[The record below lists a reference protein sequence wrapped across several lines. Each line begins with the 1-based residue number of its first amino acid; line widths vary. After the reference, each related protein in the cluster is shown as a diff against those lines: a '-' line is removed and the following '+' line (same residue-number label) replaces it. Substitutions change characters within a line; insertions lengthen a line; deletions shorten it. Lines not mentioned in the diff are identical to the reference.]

1 MSRILCPLLE
11 GSQTHP
17 DKFFLEGS
25 LHFTYL
31 ELHLYSEQ
39 LLTILNS
46 YPKGSVFTIS
56 SQDPAFFTAL
66 LFATLRGEHIL
77 FPLSKYLPEKEI
89 SRLIKECG
97 SVEHFDETVP
107 FNRPSLSSIS
117 YKINF
122 ELPLTY
128 LLTSGSSSQP
138 KIAVHSFKNHYYSA
152 LGSNQHLR
160 YTFQSKWLL
169 SLPLYHVSGLSLI
182 FRTVLA
188 KASLIYKKESL
199 EVAIKHPNLTH
210 LSLVPTQLQRLITK
224 RELKKFSCILLG
236 GAPISSSLIQQCDDL
251 KLLLYPTY
259 GLTEMSSQV
268 CTYHPSLKKMIT
280 LPYREIKLSKE
291 GELLV
296 RGKTLFMGYLKENKI
311 EQPFNKEGYF
321 ATGDLASLDGDDF
334 VFLGRKDNLFI
345 SGGENIQ
352 PEEIEQALLSHPD
365 VLEALVLAKPDSEY
379 GHRPY
384 ALIATKKPLEDEVL
398 SDYLKTSLPKFKIP
412 IGYAPLTYLGLK
424 PSRKKLANEIF
435 SKKNSSIVQ

>member
-1 MSRILCPLLE
+1 MPRMLCPLLDAY
-11 GSQTHP
+11 QTFP
-17 DKFFLEGS
+17 KKKFLEGAVN
-25 LHFTYL
+25 FTYL

-39 LLTILNS
+39 LLNLLNHH
-46 YPKGSVFTIS
+46 PKGSVFAIS
-56 SQDPAFFTAL
+56 TEEPIFFSAL
-66 LFATLRGEHIL
+66 LFACLRGGYIL
-77 FPLSKYLPEKEI
+77 FPLSKYLPENEI
-89 SRLIKECG
+89 SRLLKESG
-97 SVEHFDETVP
+97 ALEHFNESIP
-107 FNRPSLSSIS
+107 FNPLPLSSITH
-117 YKINF
+117 KINLQ
-122 ELPLTY
+122 LPLTY
-128 LLTSGSSSQP
+128 LLTSGSTSKP
-138 KIAVHSFKNHYYSA
+138 KIAVHSFENHLYSA
-152 LGSNQHLR
+152 LGSNQHLQ
-160 YTFQSKWLL
+160 YNTQSKWLL

-188 KASLIYKKESL
+188 KASLVQKKETLDQSI
-199 EVAIKHPNLTH
+199 ENPQLTH
-210 LSLVPTQLQRLITK
+210 ISFVPTQLQRLITNL
-224 RELKKFSCILLG
+224 ELKKFSCILLG
-236 GAPISSSLIQQCDDL
+236 GAPISSSLIQQCEDL

-321 ATGDLASLDGDDF
+321 ATGDLASLDGHDF

-384 ALIATKKPLEDEVL
+384 ALIATKKTLQHEVL

-424 PSRKKLANEIF
+424 PSRKKLADEIF